1 MNFLF
6 SLIIIEGGNSTVW
19 DWIIT
24 YWLQIVFGLI
34 AGGFGLLAKK
44 FWSMYQNEKERDV
57 EKTMAECYAKVE
69 GKIKDVH
76 GMVDERD
83 ELIHE
88 SIERVHQD
96 SIMHDEKMEQDLEN
110 LSSYIEVLKDGVLSV
125 QGAHFRQ
132 QCKALLDDDRMI
144 SVDVFEQLTYDH
156 TVYNKLG
163 GNHLGDALYTA
174 VESKFKAQQLS
185 GASTKPINKQ

>member
-1 MNFLF
+1 M
-6 SLIIIEGGNSTVW
+6 W

-44 FWSMYQNEKERDV
+44 FWTMYQNEKERDV

-76 GMVDERD
+76 GMVDRRD
-83 ELIHE
+83 ELIHD

-132 QCKALLDDDRMI
+132 QCKALLDDDRII
-144 SVDVFEQLTYDH
+144 SVDTFEQLTYDH
-156 TVYNKLG
+156 TVYNRLG

-185 GASTKPINKQ
+185 ASNVKPINKQ

>member
-1 MNFLF
+1 ML
-6 SLIIIEGGNSTVW
+6 

-44 FWSMYQNEKERDV
+44 FWAMYQNEKERDV
-57 EKTMAECYAKVE
+57 EKTMAECYTKVE

-76 GMVDERD
+76 SMVDKRD
-83 ELIHE
+83 ELIHD

-96 SIMHDEKMEQDLEN
+96 SIMHDEKMEQDLDN

-156 TVYNKLG
+156 TIYNRLG

-185 GASTKPINKQ
+185 ASNVKPINKP